1 MAVTEEDV
9 RRALSTVPAP
19 DDAPSLAASPAL
31 SKISVVGA
39 RVIFSI
45 ETTPERAGSVESI
58 RRAAEA
64 AVKAVPGVSDVLV
77 ALTAERAPGSST
89 PPPPTTRHQ
98 SPMMS
103 RGARDAPAGA
113 AAPARP
119 AGSSGAGIPGVKH
132 IVAVASGK
140 GGVGKSTTAAN
151 VALALK
157 AQGLRVGLMD
167 ADVYGPSVP
176 TLFNLHSKPEVEGR
190 MMKPLEAQGLK
201 IMSIGF
207 LVDAGT
213 AMIWRGPMVMSA
225 LTQMLTEVSWGEL
238 DILVV
243 DMPPG
248 TGDAQLT
255 MAQRVKLAGAV
266 IVSTP
271 QDLALADARRGVA
284 MFRKVDVPILG
295 IVENMS
301 YYDCPNCGHHAHL
314 FGHGGARAEAQ
325 AMGTPFLGEVPL
337 ALDIRSTS
345 DSGAPIVASAPESEY
360 AKAYG
365 RIAEALWTR
374 LSTGAPPR
382 AAPRI
387 VIER

>member
-1 MAVTEEDV
+1 MAVTEDDV
-9 RRALSTVPAP
+9 RRALAAVPAP
-19 DDAPSLAASPAL
+19 DDAPSLGQSAAL
-31 SKISVVGA
+31 SNIAVMPGG

-45 ETTPERAGSVESI
+45 ETTPERAAALESI

-77 ALTAERAPGSST
+77 ALTAEKAPGSA
-89 PPPPTTRHQ
+89 P
-98 SPMMS
+98 SP
-103 RGARDAPAGA
+103 AP
-113 AAPARP
+113 RP
-119 AGSSGAGIPGVKH
+119 AGSPMMARGAREAAPGAAPPVRPAQPSGAGVPGVKH

-151 VALALK
+151 LALALK
-157 AQGLRVGLMD
+157 AQGLRIGLMD

-176 TLFNLHSKPEVEGR
+176 TLFGLHDRPEVVDKR
-190 MMKPLEAQGLK
+190 MKPLEAHGLK

-225 LTQMLTEVSWGEL
+225 LTQMLTEVDWGEL
-238 DILVV
+238 DMLIV

-255 MAQRVKLAGAV
+255 MAQRVKLSGSV

-301 YYDCPNCGHHAHL
+301 YYSCPNCGHHAHL

-337 ALDIRSTS
+337 SLQIRETS
-345 DSGAPIVASAPESEY
+345 DAGAPIVVSAPESED

-365 RIAEALWTR
+365 RIAEAVWAR
-374 LSTGAPPR
+374 LSQGVGGR

>member
-1 MAVTEEDV
+1 MPTEDDV
-9 RRALSTVPAP
+9 RRALGAVPAP
-19 DDAPSLAASPAL
+19 DGAASLADSPSL
-31 SKISVVGA
+31 SKISVLGS

-45 ETTPERAGSVESI
+45 ETTPEKAGAIEPI

-77 ALTAERAPGSST
+77 ALTAEREPGSA
-89 PPPPTTRHQ
+89 PAPRPAA
-98 SPMMS
+98 SPMAA
-103 RGARDAPAGA
+103 RGARE
-113 AAPARP
+113 AAPGAGTPQRP
-119 AGSSGAGIPGVKH
+119 QGHSGAGVPGVRH

-151 VALALK
+151 LALALK
-157 AQGLRVGLMD
+157 KQGLRVGLMD

-176 TLFNLHSKPEVEGR
+176 TLFGLHSKPEIEGKQ
-190 MMKPLEAQGLK
+190 MKPLEAHGLK

-225 LTQMLTEVSWGEL
+225 LTQMLTEVAWGEL

-255 MAQRVKLAGAV
+255 MAQRVKLSGAV

-295 IVENMS
+295 LVENMS
-301 YYDCPNCGHHAHL
+301 YYCCPECGHRADL

-325 AMGTPFLGEVPL
+325 AMGTPFLGEIPL
-337 ALDIRSTS
+337 AVEIRAQS
-345 DSGAPIVASAPESEY
+345 DAGSPIVAQDPEGAH

-365 RIAEALWTR
+365 GIAELLWKR
-374 LSTGAPPR
+374 LTEGAPGRVAR
-382 AAPRI
+382 AI

>member
-1 MAVTEEDV
+1 MAVTEDDV
-9 RRALSTVPAP
+9 RRALARVPGP
-19 DDAPSLAASPAL
+19 GGGSLADSPAL
-31 SKISVVGA
+31 SRISVAGG

-45 ETTPERAGSVESI
+45 ETTPEQAGAAEAL
-58 RRAAEA
+58 RKAAEA

-77 ALTAERAPGSST
+77 ALTAERAG
-89 PPPPTTRHQ
+89 
-98 SPMMS
+98 
-103 RGARDAPAGA
+103 GAASAPQPAATGA

-119 AGSSGAGIPGVKH
+119 ARPAGGAEMRGAGVPGVKH

-151 VALALK
+151 VALALR

-176 TLFNLHSKPEVEGR
+176 TLFGLHERPEVENK
-190 MMKPLEAQGLK
+190 MMRPLEAYGLR

-207 LVDAGT
+207 LVDPDT

-238 DILVV
+238 DVLIL

-255 MAQRVKLAGAV
+255 VAQRVRLSGAV

-284 MFRKVDVPILG
+284 MFQKVDVPILG
-295 IVENMS
+295 IIENMS
-301 YYDCPNCGHHAHL
+301 YYCCPNCGHRANL
-314 FGHGGARAEAQ
+314 FGHGGARHEAQ
-325 AMGTPFLGEVPL
+325 RMGAPFLGEIPL
-337 ALDIRSTS
+337 ALEIRETS
-345 DSGAPIVASAPESEY
+345 DGGAPLMASQPNSPH
-360 AKAYG
+360 AKAYAA
-365 RIAEALWTR
+365 IAEQLWTR
-374 LSTGAPPR
+374 LSQGGQGRTP
-382 AAPRI
+382 PRI